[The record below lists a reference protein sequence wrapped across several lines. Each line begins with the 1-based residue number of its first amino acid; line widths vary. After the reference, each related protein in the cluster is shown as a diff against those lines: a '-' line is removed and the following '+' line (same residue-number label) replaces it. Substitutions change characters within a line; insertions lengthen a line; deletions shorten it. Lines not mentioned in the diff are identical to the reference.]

1 MNCEALAEIILDMAR
16 GAALPE
22 AARLSVRR
30 HMETCPS
37 CAAEYARQRDLT
49 TALQALAAKAQEWKA
64 PAAMEQRLLAGFA
77 ERQGPA
83 AVAARQENDVPV
95 GARATTGRWRYA
107 LATAAALTLAVWGTR
122 EAGQPGN
129 RRTDA
134 VPGKAGGSEATEGRA
149 AAAQPRTPPAVSERI
164 NNASRTPPAVS
175 ERMSHASRTATS
187 RTSPRTASLRTR
199 GAEATRVEFMRIP
212 SAIGLPEL
220 ESGTVVRMEL
230 PLAALPEYGLD
241 IAPDAM
247 RTSVEADVL
256 VGQDGRPRAIR
267 LVGISERVA
276 QDSRSRQ

>member
-1 MNCEALAEIILDMAR
+1 MNCEALTEILLDMAR
-16 GAALPE
+16 GAAMPE
-22 AARLSVRR
+22 PARLSVRR
-30 HMETCPS
+30 HMETCRS

-49 TALQALAAKAQEWKA
+49 TALQALAAEAQEWKA
-64 PAAMEQRLLAGFA
+64 PAAMEQRLLAAFA

-83 AVAARQENDVPV
+83 AVAARHGNDVPA
-95 GARATTGRWRYA
+95 GAGVATSRWRYA
-107 LATAAALTLAVWGTR
+107 LATAAVLTLAVWGIR

-129 RRTDA
+129 RRTDEL
-134 VPGKAGGSEATEGRA
+134 PGKASAPAATEGRSTPA
-149 AAAQPRTPPAVSERI
+149 PPRTPPAVSER
-164 NNASRTPPAVS
+164 AD
-175 ERMSHASRTATS
+175 HASRTATS
-187 RTSPRTASLRTR
+187 RTSPRAASPRTR
-199 GAEATRVEFMRIP
+199 GGEATPVEFMRIP

-220 ESGTVVRMEL
+220 ESGTVLRMEL

-256 VGQDGRPRAIR
+256 VGQDGQPRAIR

>member
-16 GAALPE
+16 GAAMPG

-49 TALQALAAKAQEWKA
+49 TALQALAAETQEWTA
-64 PAAMEQRLLAGFA
+64 PPAMEQHLLAVFA
-77 ERQGPA
+77 ARQGLA
-83 AVAARQENDVPV
+83 AVAARQGNDVPA
-95 GARATTGRWRYA
+95 GARVAPSRWRYA
-107 LATAAALTLAVWGTR
+107 LAAAAVLTLAVWGIR
-122 EAGQPGN
+122 EAREPVN
-129 RRTDA
+129 RRTDELPRA
-134 VPGKAGGSEATEGRA
+134 SAPEPTEGRVPVA
-149 AAAQPRTPPAVSERI
+149 HAWTSPPVSERVDQ
-164 NNASRTPPAVS
+164 ASRTTIPRRANPRPATP
-175 ERMSHASRTATS
+175 RAASS
-187 RTSPRTASLRTR
+187 I
-199 GAEATRVEFMRIP
+199 EFVRIP

-220 ESGTVVRMEL
+220 ESGTVLRMEL

-256 VGQDGRPRAIR
+256 VGQDGQPRAIR